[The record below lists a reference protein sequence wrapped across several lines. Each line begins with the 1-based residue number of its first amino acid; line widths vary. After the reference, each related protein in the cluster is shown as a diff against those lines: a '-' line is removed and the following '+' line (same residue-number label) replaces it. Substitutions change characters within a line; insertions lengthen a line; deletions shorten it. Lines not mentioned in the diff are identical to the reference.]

1 MICTIYTH
9 YLAYEKLISNINNSF
24 PKAKIDINSDND
36 SKYIT
41 VVLKG
46 GLFSGNK
53 EFKINYRERGI
64 ASYQIVEVDNSPLAE
79 NIKGLYGYVNSLPVK
94 NPKIKSLLL
103 HKIVTLNTE
112 FTISNEKNDIKE
124 LPELVKN
131 LVSELDAIVFAQP
144 NTSISKS
151 DSQHFLDKNLDLITD
166 LQGNSAI
173 EELEV
178 KISPEF
184 YDGKQVEITNRQKAR
199 KYESEDVAINNK
211 IKVNSHLPYI
221 EDDNEVELRSA
232 KAIAERV
239 CVLAVTNF
247 VAFDSLSGK
256 EAIEYLKRYDLWQY
270 VTPNEL
276 DFLENPTTEK
286 KNQETWKCECI
297 WTLMWA
303 LGKVEDL
310 GFPDELCQLQ
320 EIPEDEYPVQAGKD
334 PNDFINS
341 ITESRSVKE
350 ILDANDLYYRLDW
363 ACVDARLNNQ
373 EMTAVNPGVV
383 YERHYALNWLINYMN
398 EDWDD
403 VTCDT

>member
-9 YLAYEKLISNINNSF
+9 YLAYDTLLSNINSSF
-24 PKAKIDINSDND
+24 PKAKVDIQTDKD

-46 GLFSGNK
+46 GLLNSNK

-112 FTISNEKNDIKE
+112 FTISNEKSDIKE
-124 LPELVKN
+124 LPELVRV

-144 NTSISKS
+144 NTTISKS
-151 DSQHFLDKNLDLITD
+151 ASQHFLDKNLNLITD
-166 LQGNSAI
+166 IEGNSAI
-173 EELEV
+173 EDLEV

-184 YDGKQVEITNRQKAR
+184 YDGKQTEITNRQKAR
-199 KYESEDVAINNK
+199 KYESEDIAINNK

-221 EDDNEVELRSA
+221 EDDEEVTLRTP
-232 KAIAERV
+232 KEIAERV
-239 CVLAVTNF
+239 CLLAVTNY

-256 EAIEYLKRYDLWQY
+256 EAIEYLKKYNLWQY
-270 VTPNEL
+270 ATPGEI

-303 LGKVEDL
+303 LGKVPDL
-310 GFPDELCQLQ
+310 DFPDELCQLQ
-320 EIPEDEYPVQAGKD
+320 NIPEDEYPVQAGKN

-363 ACVDARLNNQ
+363 ACVDARINNQ
-373 EMTAVNPGVV
+373 EMTTVNPGVV

-398 EDWDD
+398 LDWDD

>member
-24 PKAKIDINSDND
+24 PKAKIDVNSDND

-184 YDGKQVEITNRQKAR
+184 YDGKQAEITNRQKAR

-256 EAIEYLKRYDLWQY
+256 EAIDYLKKYDLWQY
-270 VTPNEL
+270 VTPNER

-341 ITESRSVKE
+341 VTESRSVKE

-373 EMTAVNPGVV
+373 EITAVNPGVV